1 MRKESIL
8 SGGDLIDYLVD
19 CTLATVDRLASQKR
33 RSKYE
38 YERQISIA
46 QAGIDKGRWLGVVF
60 SSRAREVIEMGA
72 SVESWAKSRE
82 VQP

>member
-1 MRKESIL
+1 MRKEEIL

-19 CTLATVDRLASQKR
+19 CTLATVCRLASQKR

-46 QAGIDKGRWLGVVF
+46 QAGIDKGRWFGVPF
-60 SSRAREVIEMGA
+60 SGRGREVVEMGG
-72 SVESWAKSRE
+72 SVLDWAKDRE
-82 VQP
+82 VKP

>member
-1 MRKESIL
+1 MRKHEIL

-46 QAGIDKGRWLGVVF
+46 QLGIDKGVFTGVPF
-60 SSRAREVIEMGA
+60 TGRGADVISMGG
-72 SVESWAKSRE
+72 SVAAWAKTRE
-82 VQP
+82 M